1 MNHYPGE
8 KTIKSGNLYKKGKI
22 NKSWQKRWCMLSK
35 DSKLFYHKQAN
46 EKHTGFVD
54 LRQCIIKQSD
64 CTEKENIFEINT
76 SNRIYLFSADSKS
89 EMEDWMRSI
98 YTHSK
103 VQQENDLIER
113 AEYIIRDQSLFKSNY
128 VDDEFLKFKNT
139 FNPYIFQSLSLSTLS
154 PDDLN
159 NHQHQQHQQHQH
171 QHHQQQHQQQ
181 HQNDST
187 INSNLPSSL
196 LSFSYH
202 HNNNNNNNNNNN
214 DNDDNDDIEIHPP
227 TLSSYIPIS
236 TRNLYNHF
244 HSIGNH
250 EYNHPMDLIIHS
262 SSPTPQIPPSNN
274 NNNNNNNI
282 VPSVPTSPPTPSSPP
297 IGSLTTTTMATTT
310 TTTSTTTTTTMANNS
325 NIKETD
331 KATPSRRFSL
341 LFK

>member
-8 KTIKSGNLYKKGKI
+8 KTIKAGTLYKKGKI

-46 EKHTGFVD
+46 EKHSGFVD

-98 YTHSK
+98 FTHSK

-159 NHQHQQHQQHQH
+159 NQQQQHQHHQHQHQNQHQH
-171 QHHQQQHQQQ
+171 QHQ
-181 HQNDST
+181 HQNDFN

-196 LSFSYH
+196 LSFNY
-202 HNNNNNNNNNNN
+202 HNNNN
-214 DNDDNDDIEIHPP
+214 DDNDGDIEIHPP

-262 SSPTPQIPPSNN
+262 SSPTPSNTN
-274 NNNNNNNI
+274 TNNNNI
-282 VPSVPTSPPTPSSPP
+282 VLSTPTLSSPPTPSSPP
-297 IGSLTTTTMATTT
+297 IGSLTTTTTTTNTTT
-310 TTTSTTTTTTMANNS
+310 TTITSTTTTTTTTANNS

>member
-8 KTIKSGNLYKKGKI
+8 KTIKSGTLYKKGKI

-46 EKHTGFVD
+46 EKHSGFVD

-64 CTEKENIFEINT
+64 CTERENIFEINT
-76 SNRIYLFSADSKS
+76 SNRIFLFSADSKS

-98 YTHSK
+98 FTHSK

-139 FNPYIFQSLSLSTLS
+139 FNPYIFQSLSTLS

-159 NHQHQQHQQHQH
+159 N
-171 QHHQQQHQQQ
+171 QQQQQQ
-181 HQNDST
+181 QQQQNDCN
-187 INSNLPSSL
+187 INSLPSSL
-196 LSFSYH
+196 LSFNY
-202 HNNNNNNNNNNN
+202 HNN
-214 DNDDNDDIEIHPP
+214 DTEFHPP

-262 SSPTPQIPPSNN
+262 SSPNPLLPST

-282 VPSVPTSPPTPSSPP
+282 NNNNNNIILTSISTSPSSSPP
-297 IGSLTTTTMATTT
+297 IGSPSSHRFRSHTTHVPSSAIENIGNTTITTTVTTSTITTT
-310 TTTSTTTTTTMANNS
+310 TTNNS